1 MGGKKPLSG
10 TGGRTSKVFHR
21 EVVRML
27 ADKDCLLVALCSVSG
42 AHFFY

>member
-1 MGGKKPLSG
+1 MGVKKPLSG

-21 EVVRML
+21 EVERL